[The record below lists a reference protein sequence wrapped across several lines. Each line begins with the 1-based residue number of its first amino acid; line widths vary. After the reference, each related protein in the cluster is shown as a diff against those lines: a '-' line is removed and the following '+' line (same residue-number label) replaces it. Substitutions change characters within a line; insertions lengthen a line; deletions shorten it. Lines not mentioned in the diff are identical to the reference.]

1 MKMKAGVYYG
11 PGDIRVEMVDRPK
24 AGPEGMVMKVGSC
37 GICPVIDIAHYKMS
51 FPLKDI
57 PPHYQPDPLP
67 STSKIIMG
75 HEFSGEVVDVG
86 SKVTAVAPGDRLYG
100 ATWSPCG
107 RCDVCKAGHP
117 EDCIFID
124 GAGRIIDGA
133 FAEYI
138 LFPNLTYPSVISD
151 KIIKLPEGMS
161 FREGAFL
168 EPMRLSMGLA
178 HKANPGDVVVV
189 FGQELIGLAT
199 VARLKEIGASKV
211 IACDVSKKRLQC
223 SLDLGADMAI
233 DVLHESVFDAV
244 MGATSGKGAD
254 VVIEAASGR
263 PESLQEAVTV
273 VKNFGDVWLGTFY
286 TAGPFFDPSWQSRG
300 MVSMNITQKPGVS
313 IRCAW
318 GTLGPWL
325 PNLRLASEMIM
336 SGKITAGKIVT
347 QVFPLDNIREAFETA
362 VHSNDAIKIMIEP

>member
-11 PGDIRVEMVDRPK
+11 PGDIRVEMVERPEV
-24 AGPEGMVMKVGSC
+24 GSEGMLMKVGAC

-75 HEFSGEVVDVG
+75 HEFSGEVVEVG
-86 SKVTAVAPGDRLYG
+86 SNVTAVAPGDRLYG

-107 RCDVCKAGHP
+107 RCDECKAGHP
-117 EDCIFID
+117 EDCVFID

-138 LFPNLTYPSVISD
+138 LFPNVTYPSVVDD
-151 KIIKLPEGMS
+151 KILKLPKGMS
-161 FREGAFL
+161 FHDGAFL

-178 HKANPGDVVVV
+178 DKAKPGDVVVV
-189 FGQELIGLAT
+189 FGQELIALAT
-199 VARLKEIGASKV
+199 VARLKDIGASK
-211 IACDVSKKRLQC
+211 IIYCDISSKRLQV
-223 SLDLGADMAI
+223 SLDLGTDIAI

-244 MGATSGKGAD
+244 MEETGGKGAD

-263 PESLQEAVTV
+263 PESLQESITV

-300 MVSMNITQKPGVS
+300 MISMNITQKPGVN

-325 PNLRLASEMIM
+325 PNLQLASEMMM
-336 SGKITAGKIVT
+336 SGKITAEKLVT
-347 QVFPLDNIREAFETA
+347 HVFPLDNIREAFETA
-362 VHSNDAIKIMIEP
+362 IYSPDAIKVMVEP